1 MSHIILLSP
10 LAKNDLCAIAEYTMQ
25 KWGNNQADIYLD
37 KIDKALLKIQD
48 NPNIGRVRSD
58 ISDRHRS
65 LLMEKHLLVYTVE
78 NTEIIISRI
87 LHHSRD
93 IKSITS

>member
-1 MSHIILLSP
+1 MRHIILLSP
-10 LAKNDLCAIAEYTMQ
+10 LAKNDLFAIAEYTMQ

-65 LLMEKHLLVYTVE
+65 FLMEKHLLVYTVE
-78 NTEIIISRI
+78 DTEIIISRI

-93 IKSITS
+93 IKSIIS